1 MLNENV
7 EHSNT
12 FPTIAVV
19 LAGGLGTR
27 LRAAVADRPKVLAQA
42 AGRPFLYYILNFLA
56 RQGLQQVEL
65 CVGYLAE
72 KVREFAGDGRA
83 WGLQI
88 GYSQEETPLG
98 TGGALRKASAQME
111 SPFFVLNG
119 DTLFLVDLSALW
131 LAHCST
137 QPLATVALLPVQD
150 GSGRGCVTLTENGK
164 ITSFDE
170 KQPVAGLALVNGGV
184 YVLEPGALDS
194 VPTGQPASIE
204 REIFPRLAAK
214 GHLAGQVQPAYF
226 VDIGTPE
233 SLLAFE
239 QDLVGGLIRL

>member
-7 EHSNT
+7 ERSIT
-12 FPTIAVV
+12 FPTTAIV

-42 AGRPFLYYILNFLA
+42 AGQPFLNYILNLLA
-56 RQGLQQVEL
+56 SQRIQQVVL
-65 CVGYLAE
+65 CVGYQAE

-88 GYSQEETPLG
+88 RYSLEETPLG
-98 TGGALRKASAQME
+98 TGGALRKASAYME
-111 SPFFVLNG
+111 TPFFALNG
-119 DTLFLVDLSALW
+119 DTLFLVDLNALW
-131 LAHCST
+131 LAHCSARA
-137 QPLATVALLPVQD
+137 LATVALIPVQD
-150 GSGRGCVTLTENGK
+150 GSARGCVILAGDGK

-170 KQPVAGLALVNGGV
+170 KPPAVGLALVNGGV

-194 VPTGQPASIE
+194 LPTGQPASIE
-204 REIFPRLAAK
+204 REIFPRLATE
-214 GHLAGQVQPAYF
+214 GQLAGHIQPAYF

-233 SLLAFE
+233 SLSAFE
-239 QDLVGGLIRL
+239 QDLVEGVIRL